1 MQRPPVVP
9 TPGESAHVAFG
20 AGRRAPTI
28 EGMNTMACRAV
39 SRAALSA
46 GTASLDDEAAW
57 PLLLVAGWL
66 TTAADLML
74 EAQLAAAVAC
84 RA

>member
-1 MQRPPVVP
+1 
-9 TPGESAHVAFG
+9 
-20 AGRRAPTI
+20 
-28 EGMNTMACRAV
+28 MNTMACRAV
-39 SRAALSA
+39 AQAALSA

-74 EAQLAAAVAC
+74 EAALASSLGL
-84 RA
+84 RG